1 MKEAERVL
9 TLEYLS
15 QESSVYLEWKQD
27 MDSYQDKVN
36 QKKRLEAKLEQVKS
50 QNVEVWEK
58 ERKAILD
65 LREQRKEVQR
75 QQQKTVNDLER
86 DMEDERKNGIAIQER
101 LIEKE
106 RNLPKDEARE
116 EGLQELLKERAEK
129 RRMQAVTGNGTAE
142 PLRFDV
148 LRSEFLGKMSPLI
161 L

>member
-1 MKEAERVL
+1 
-9 TLEYLS
+9 
-15 QESSVYLEWKQD
+15 

-101 LIEKE
+101 LI
-106 RNLPKDEARE
+106 
-116 EGLQELLKERAEK
+116 
-129 RRMQAVTGNGTAE
+129 
-142 PLRFDV
+142 
-148 LRSEFLGKMSPLI
+148 GK
-161 L
+161 